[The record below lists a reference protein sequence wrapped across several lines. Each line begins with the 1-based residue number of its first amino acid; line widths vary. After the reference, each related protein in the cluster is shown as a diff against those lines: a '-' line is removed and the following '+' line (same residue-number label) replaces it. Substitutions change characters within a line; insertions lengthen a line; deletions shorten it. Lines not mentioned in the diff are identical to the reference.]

1 MASEHYGHTL
11 QEALYSLVPQRT
23 VWKDALSSPA
33 PPPALNWPQASNNI
47 QQQMHKVLV

>member
-11 QEALYSLVPQRT
+11 LEALYSLVPQRT
-23 VWKDALSSPA
+23 VWKDALSSPR
-33 PPPALNWPQASNNI
+33 PHALDWPQASNNI